1 MAENLNKDVTVTNEE
16 SLKESISDESPK
28 TEELSHEEKVEKF
41 LEQLVAENKRK
52 NKFLKYLLGMAFI
65 VFVIVIYFFIY
76 WLSIVGRIFI

>member
-1 MAENLNKDVTVTNEE
+1 MDENINKDVTVTSEE
-16 SLKESISDESPK
+16 NLKESISDENPK

-65 VFVIVIYFFIY
+65 VFVIVIYFFIF
-76 WLSIVGRIFI
+76 WLSIGDRLTF

>member
-1 MAENLNKDVTVTNEE
+1 MDENINKDVTVTSEE
-16 SLKESISDESPK
+16 NLKESISDDNPI

-76 WLSIVGRIFI
+76 WLTIVGHIFI

>member
-1 MAENLNKDVTVTNEE
+1 MDENINKDVTVTSEE
-16 SLKESISDESPK
+16 NLKESISDENPI

-41 LEQLVAENKRK
+41 LEQMLAESKRK

-76 WLSIVGRIFI
+76 WLTIVGHIFI